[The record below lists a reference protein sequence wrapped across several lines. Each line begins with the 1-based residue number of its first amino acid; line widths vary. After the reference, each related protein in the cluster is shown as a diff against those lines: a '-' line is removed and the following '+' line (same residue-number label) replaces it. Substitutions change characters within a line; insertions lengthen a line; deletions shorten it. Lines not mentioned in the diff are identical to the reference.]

1 MITFELVSPEK
12 KLFSA
17 PVAMVTLPGSE
28 GDFGV
33 LEGHAPFISTMRVGL
48 IEIYAQDGAGVSQRI
63 LVSGGL
69 VEVNP
74 ERCTVLAEEAV
85 PMEEVTKEGLEAEL
99 KKQQDLVQV
108 AADDDA
114 REKIQEKIALVN
126 AKLVAVAGISAA
138 GAH

>member
-12 KLFSA
+12 KLFAA

-33 LEGHAPFISTMRVGL
+33 LGGHAPFISTMRVGIINVYEQENNL
-48 IEIYAQDGAGVSQRI
+48 TRRI

-74 ERCTVLAEEAV
+74 ERCTVLAEEAT
-85 PMEEVTKEGLEAEL
+85 PLEEITREGLEAEL
-99 KKQQDLVQV
+99 KKQQDLLQI
-108 AADDDA
+108 AANDDERA
-114 REKIQEKIALVN
+114 KIQEKIVLTQAKQVALG
-126 AKLVAVAGISAA
+126 AVAAA
-138 GAH
+138 H